1 MRKVNQLETAEFW
14 IRVTGWSG
22 VVVSAA
28 AIMTKDTGLFLVSQI
43 IASISAFLWGR
54 WLQHKK
60 VTIDLVISFVLTVV
74 SAITKDPWWMYAAIL
89 ARAIGY
95 QLTFERVLAARTNK

>member
-1 MRKVNQLETAEFW
+1 MISAEFW

-28 AIMTKDTGLFLVSQI
+28 AILTKDTGLFLISQI
-43 IASISAFLWGR
+43 VASISAFLWGR
-54 WLQHKK
+54 WLQGKK
-60 VTIDLVISFVLTVV
+60 VTPDLVLSFCLTVV
-74 SAITKDPWWMYAAIL
+74 AAITKDPWWMYMAIL

-95 QLTFERVLAARTNK
+95 QLTFERIVKLDHIIRK